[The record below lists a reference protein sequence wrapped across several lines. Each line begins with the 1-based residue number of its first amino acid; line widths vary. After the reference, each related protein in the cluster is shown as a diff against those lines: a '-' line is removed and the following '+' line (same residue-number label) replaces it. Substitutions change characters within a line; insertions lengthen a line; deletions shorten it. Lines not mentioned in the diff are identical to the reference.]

1 MLPVIEAQQQQLER
15 ILQMLIELE
24 QMGDSIVYNPNIC
37 QTHKTIFIIWYENE
51 LKKIRQQLDEIT
63 AEL

>member
-1 MLPVIEAQQQQLER
+1 
-15 ILQMLIELE
+15 MLIELE
-24 QMGDSIVYNPNIC
+24 QMGDSIVYDPNIC